1 MLSYPVGAVHQ
12 VTYIDVGGLGKLFN
26 FFLNAAQFQF
36 QQVGKKYNKKKKTPL
51 KLHYVKSFSFHLKI
65 HLH

>member
-36 QQVGKKYNKKKKTPL
+36 QQVGKKYNKKKK
-51 KLHYVKSFSFHLKI
+51 KHHLNYI
-65 HLH
+65 M